1 MENQGVFYLNSG
13 TQKETIMANH
23 KKFTGIIKGGCF
35 LALFTLALP
44 AFAESR
50 EDIQVYIA
58 PVVASPDQ
66 ASYFREN
73 FTTETIGAGYI
84 VTQDAKEADYTLN
97 LEVKPNLILY
107 DDGTIE
113 QAPPDEK
120 QYILHITLMENEDN
134 SEVVA
139 FSFAFTS
146 TDEMYDFNLYLIYE
160 AMANVPMT
168 KLGAGT
174 VITDH
179 WRNKWLYLRAS
190 FDYPI
195 TFYQLKEPNVLMG
208 DGPHNPVLPLDN
220 KISPFPAVTIGL
232 ELQYL
237 NWLSTE
243 LSFNL
248 SFADPFGTSFIPAIQ
263 IEQKFPI
270 KPSRNFMIEPYAAV
284 SFPVA
289 TTINSIQFPKVGI
302 GGGVQLGVRGGEM
315 GAFFVDVNYI
325 HFLGDVI
332 VKNPWVEH
340 YPNPDR
346 ISYTRFVIGLG
357 IGYKIGFFNR
367 NKDVAANP

>member
-1 MENQGVFYLNSG
+1 
-13 TQKETIMANH
+13 MANH
-23 KKFTGIIKGGCF
+23 KKFTGIIKSGCF
-35 LALFTLALP
+35 LALFTLVLP

-73 FTTETIGAGYI
+73 FTTETIGAGYA

-97 LEVKPNLILY
+97 LEVKPNMILY
-107 DDGTIE
+107 DDGTVE

-120 QYILHITLMENEDN
+120 QYILHITLMENEEN
-134 SEVVA
+134 TEVVA
-139 FSFAFTS
+139 FSFAFTT

-168 KLGAGT
+168 KEGT
-174 VITDH
+174 GVIITDF

-208 DGPHNPVLPLDN
+208 DSPHNPIIPLEH
-220 KISPFPAVTIGL
+220 KISPFPAVSIGL
-232 ELQYL
+232 EFQYL
-237 NWLSTE
+237 NWMSTE

-248 SFADPFGTSFIPAIQ
+248 SFADPFGHSFIPAIQ

-270 KPSRNFMIEPYAAV
+270 KLSSNFMIEPYAAV
-284 SFPVA
+284 SFPVS
-289 TTINSIQFPKVGI
+289 TTIESIQFPKLGV

-315 GAFFVDVNYI
+315 GAFFVDINYI
-325 HFLGDVI
+325 YFLGDVI
-332 VKNPWVEH
+332 VKNPWVDY
-340 YPNPDR
+340 YPDPDR
-346 ISYTRFVIGLG
+346 IKYTRFVIGLG
-357 IGYKIGFFNR
+357 VGYKIGFFNR
-367 NKDVAANP
+367 QKKGSVNP